1 ARGES
6 GGRRAGGSSTTHNF
20 EMIGTAPE
28 DGAQVTT
35 RQARRRREREA
46 ARRAERL
53 NTFVETFGSVLGEIL
68 RPILQTIAAEVRRRT
83 GLGPPR
89 AELSFDYDP
98 SVDVFGVNITLVFGT
113 EREDRVSSRAEI
125 AGQLLIA
132 DYGASGQAFA
142 AAIREA
148 TAKLWDSALALA
160 SRRASPIYAE
170 YDPDAGF

>member
-1 ARGES
+1 MQDG
-6 GGRRAGGSSTTHNF
+6 F
-20 EMIGTAPE
+20 EMIGTAAE
-28 DGAQVTT
+28 DGVRVKT
-35 RQARRRREREA
+35 RQARRRREREV
-46 ARRAERL
+46 ARRAERM

-98 SVDVFGVNITLVFGT
+98 SVDVFGINITLVIGP
-113 EREDRVSSRAEI
+113 EHEDRVSSRAEI
-125 AGQLLIA
+125 AGELLIA
-132 DYGASGQAFA
+132 DDGASGQAFA

-160 SRRASPIYAE
+160 SRRASPLYAE